1 MYDSGRILS
10 QPGPFRHK
18 VTQIV
23 YLESFEIV
31 DENIGEPELVDK
43 LQVDRNHGSLAQ
55 AGARVEVI
63 EEEARDLQPGLTPHH
78 IEVRAELHAV
88 LLSEGDH

>member
-1 MYDSGRILS
+1 M
-10 QPGPFRHK
+10 
-18 VTQIV
+18 
-23 YLESFEIV
+23 
-31 DENIGEPELVDK
+31 VDK
-43 LQVDRNHGSLAQ
+43 LEVDRNHGALTE

-63 EEEARDLQPGLTPHH
+63 EEEAWDFQPGLRPHH